1 MVPAVGIADTEPADE
16 RQWRGRGKPQAQNRH
31 WLRLTRR
38 KDEVSRD
45 ANCCLVARQPGV
57 EDSAWAVGNPVVVR
71 VHKAQQFAG
80 ATPIVSAHSDAN
92 QQRAIR
98 QFGNSQ
104 GKIQTTGEYGDA
116 KIIRDDPLPLDCE
129 WNRPRALKAEECGE
143 QGEGKLWD
151 SSHGDG
157 RK

>member
-1 MVPAVGIADTEPADE
+1 MVPAVRIADTEPADE
-16 RQWRGRGKPQAQNRH
+16 RQWRGRGRPQAQNRH
-31 WLRLTRR
+31 WLGLTRR

-57 EDSAWAVGNPVVVR
+57 EDSARAVCNPVVVR

-92 QQRAIR
+92 QQRAIG
-98 QFGNSQ
+98 QFGHSQ

-116 KIIRDDPLPLDCE
+116 KIIRVNTQPLDGE
-129 WNRPRALKAEECGE
+129 WNGTRTLKAEECGE
-143 QGEGKLWD
+143 QAEGKLPD
-151 SSHGDG
+151 TSGG
-157 RK
+157 EARK